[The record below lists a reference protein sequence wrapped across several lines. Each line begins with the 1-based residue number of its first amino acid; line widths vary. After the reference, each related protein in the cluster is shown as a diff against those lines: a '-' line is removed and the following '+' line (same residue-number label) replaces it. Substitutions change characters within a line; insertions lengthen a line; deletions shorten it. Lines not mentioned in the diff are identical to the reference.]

1 MGLFRVKYLRGLED
15 SEGGGE
21 VLTSANT
28 QPDSAQEVIAGQG
41 LPVPHSQFQAHVLE
55 IFQPHTIVD
64 KCMVVVGIQGLLHHR
79 SFTLTGL
86 VPHGKEVSG
95 RGCGGIN
102 NLLKAG
108 NIYLNFPFPSHR
120 PSPGS

>member
-1 MGLFRVKYLRGLED
+1 MRVRGEA
-15 SEGGGE
+15 
-21 VLTSANT
+21 LTCADT
-28 QPDSAQEVIAGQG
+28 QPDPTQEVIAGQG

-64 KCMVVVGIQGLLHHR
+64 KCMVIVGIQGLLHHR

-86 VPHGKEVSG
+86 VPQGKEVSG
-95 RGCGGIN
+95 RQCGGVN

-108 NIYLNFPFPSHR
+108 NISLNSPFLSHR
-120 PSPGS
+120 PSPGK